1 MNKTKK
7 KNRKKVD
14 TVKSVNN
21 SIRTSVRKL
30 NPILKS
36 IVGKKVDVAMRDLQF
51 SAKRISKDI
60 RKTIGSA
67 VANAENNFQ
76 YDIDNLIVKEAYC
89 GKKIVMKRFRPRA
102 KGRAAPILKPYSSV
116 TIILS
121 EAKQMESHGQKV
133 NPVGFRLGVNSGWD
147 SVWYAKKKDFGNYLI
162 EDFKIRE
169 YIKKNVIN
177 SGVAKVMI
185 ERTSNKCYV
194 TIYTSRPGFVI
205 GKKGSDI
212 DKIKNNLSK
221 FTKNEVTLNIKEVKK
236 PETNAYL
243 VAENIAQ
250 QLVKRI
256 SYRRAMKRAMQ
267 SCIRLGAKGIKV
279 SISGR
284 LGGNEIARTEWLR
297 DGSIPSH
304 TLRADI
310 DYAEAE
316 ALTTYGIIGI
326 KVWIY
331 KGEVFAKEFSQET
344 NKVTPKEAKE

>member
-76 YDIDNLIVKEAYC
+76 YDIDNLVVKEAYC

-121 EAKQMESHGQKV
+121 ELKKMESHG
-133 NPVGFRLGVNSGWD
+133 
-147 SVWYAKKKDFGNYLI
+147 
-162 EDFKIRE
+162 
-169 YIKKNVIN
+169 
-177 SGVAKVMI
+177 
-185 ERTSNKCYV
+185 
-194 TIYTSRPGFVI
+194 
-205 GKKGSDI
+205 
-212 DKIKNNLSK
+212 SK
-221 FTKNEVTLNIKEVKK
+221 
-236 PETNAYL
+236 
-243 VAENIAQ
+243 
-250 QLVKRI
+250 
-256 SYRRAMKRAMQ
+256 S
-267 SCIRLGAKGIKV
+267 
-279 SISGR
+279 
-284 LGGNEIARTEWLR
+284 
-297 DGSIPSH
+297 
-304 TLRADI
+304 
-310 DYAEAE
+310 
-316 ALTTYGIIGI
+316 
-326 KVWIY
+326 
-331 KGEVFAKEFSQET
+331 
-344 NKVTPKEAKE
+344 